1 MASKAAHKRL
11 AKEFVSMQKE
21 PPPFVWATPDE
32 KNILTW
38 NYLIRGPPDSPFAG
52 GEYHGV
58 LIFPA
63 EYPFKPPG
71 IKMFTPS
78 GRFQPDK
85 KICFSMSDFHP
96 GTWNPA
102 WSVATILTGLL
113 SFMLSDEMTTGS
125 VTSSDGHK
133 RAYAA
138 RSHSHNLTQPRFREA
153 FPDVSVIF
161 NIYSPRY
168 EKPERE
174 FHSDQSVIPKLLV
187 FYCTDSLRDLPN
199 MGERERGKPDIAATP
214 TSPMSPSPFSP
225 SISRTTTAEHQP
237 QVCDRRPAAQ
247 APTTTTTLHASDA
260 VNTSLAS
267 TNKPTTTPQGWTGQ
281 LRQVL
286 WEKWRWGVLIAFA
299 VIVSRLSSSP

>member
-11 AKEFVSMQKE
+11 TKEYISMQRE
-21 PPPFVWATPDE
+21 PPPFVWAVPDE
-32 KNILTW
+32 KNILVW

-58 LIFPA
+58 LLFPA

-125 VTSSDGHK
+125 VTSSDVHK
-133 RAYAA
+133 RAFAA
-138 RSHSHNLTQPRFREA
+138 KSHSFNLAHSRFKDA
-153 FPDVSVIF
+153 FPD
-161 NIYSPRY
+161 
-168 EKPERE
+168 
-174 FHSDQSVIPKLLV
+174 
-187 FYCTDSLRDLPN
+187 YCTPTLKNLPN
-199 MGERERGKPDIAATP
+199 MGERERGNSDASIPSTVSTPATP
-214 TSPMSPSPFSP
+214 ALPTTSAILPPQMVHRRIQGTALQPSG
-225 SISRTTTAEHQP
+225 TTAGVLAVP
-237 QVCDRRPAAQ
+237 D
-247 APTTTTTLHASDA
+247 ASSA
-260 VNTSLAS
+260 LTSS
-267 TNKPTTTPQGWTGQ
+267 NKVPVPQGWAASW
-281 LRQVL
+281 RQVI
-286 WEKWRWGVLIAFA
+286 WEKWRWGILIALA
-299 VIVSRLSSSP
+299 VIVSKMSSTS